1 MIQPSKK
8 TFCTAPFT
16 SFVIDPD
23 KGVRPCCTFAGHQG
37 NIGQDQL
44 TDILSGDQWQS
55 IQRQV
60 SEGKMPDGCAN
71 CYSREKAT
79 GWSVRTSS
87 FDPRLTRKD
96 NWEKGLTQIEI
107 NSSNVC
113 NLACT
118 HCSST
123 FSSRWGDITAK
134 LDEENIPHYRNSE
147 HSVYKPDPDNM
158 VRQLA
163 ALDLS
168 YLKIARFKGGEPL
181 LNPDFPAV
189 LRHLSDRGILNKIKV
204 MVVTNGSIVKEEIL
218 ALVRQ
223 AGAVHFIISVDG
235 TGKLQ
240 EYIRHGP
247 SELLRIE
254 RFLENFSTLEHVTFS
269 LSVSVMV
276 YNVFTLDRITNW
288 WYGLRTRYHEKLRYP
303 LSFGLHVVDPPI
315 LSVNV
320 LQDSTRKKLVKK
332 YRRLRDADYTHVIQA
347 LKQPF
352 AGAAVHDEFVA
363 YTRGMDKIR
372 GTAILDVVPEL
383 ETEMV
388 LLKTEQQERKWRLF
402 DFRHKTGTAAE
413 TLGRGIALSRTGR
426 YKRALKLYD
435 RFLIENQGKGLAAK
449 WEVELHR
456 AVILGMTNEWRKSLY
471 EFYRLVQADPKMTL
485 SAAQRPEALP
495 PGKFLGAIS
504 RRLAGET
511 GFVETPSF
519 RLVIE
524 GLAYQALGIKHEA
537 VARVAEALQLDPK
550 FDLAKIAREE
560 MNLVA

>member
-1 MIQPSKK
+1 MQPSRK

-23 KGVRPCCTFAGHQG
+23 KGVRPCCTFDGHQG
-37 NIGQDQL
+37 NLSQDLL
-44 TDILSGDQWQS
+44 TDILSGDQWQA
-55 IQRQV
+55 IQKQV
-60 SEGKMPDGCAN
+60 SAGNLPDGCAN
-71 CYSREKAT
+71 CYAREKAT

-87 FDPRLTRKD
+87 FDPKLARND
-96 NWEKGLTQIEI
+96 NWQKGLTQIEI

-123 FSSRWGDITAK
+123 FSSRWGDLSAR
-134 LDEENIPHYRNSE
+134 LDEEDVPHYRSSK
-147 HSVYKPDPDNM
+147 HSVYKPDPQNM

-163 ALDLS
+163 ALDLT
-168 YLKIARFKGGEPL
+168 YLEIARFKGGEPL

-189 LRHLSDRGILNKIKV
+189 LRHLNDRGILNKITV
-204 MVVTNGSIVKEEIL
+204 TLVTNGSIVSQEVL
-218 ALVRQ
+218 DLLRQ
-223 AGAVHFIISVDG
+223 AGTVQFIISVDG

-247 SELLRIE
+247 SDLLRIE
-254 RFLENFSTLEHVTFS
+254 RFLEKFSILEQVSFS
-269 LSVSVMV
+269 LNVSVMV
-276 YNVFTLDRITNW
+276 YNVFTLDRITDW
-288 WYGLRTRYHEKLRYP
+288 WYGLRDRYP
-303 LSFGLHVVDPPI
+303 RKLQYPLRFYLHVVEPPI
-315 LSVNV
+315 LSVSV
-320 LQDSTRKKLVKK
+320 LQDPTRKKLVKK
-332 YRRLRDADYTHVIQA
+332 YRRLRNADYTHVIQA
-347 LKQPF
+347 LNGPF
-352 AGAAVHDEFVA
+352 AGAAVHNEFVA

-372 GTAILDVVPEL
+372 GTAILDVAPEL

-388 LLKTEQQERKWRLF
+388 LLKTEQQERKWRFF
-402 DFRHKTGTAAE
+402 DFRHKTLNTAE

-435 RFLIENQGKGLAAK
+435 RFLIENQRKGRAAK

-456 AVILGMTNEWRKSLY
+456 AVILGMTNEWRTSLY

-485 SAAQRPEALP
+485 SAVQRPEALP

-504 RRLAGET
+504 CRLAGET
-511 GFVETPSF
+511 GFVEAPSF